1 MVVCREGPFDARE
14 VSYRT
19 PLPSSLMLLHKLHYH
34 EYVREG
40 ATLTYRWAGC
50 VGRLPVPTDLD
61 NEQEQG

>member
-19 PLPSSLMLLHKLHYH
+19 PLHKLHYH